1 MANEPCI
8 VLFEDFLKE
17 EDDHKQVESKHKI
30 KIKIE
35 KEKYEEVKK
44 ESVAEDVFQNASR
57 SPNSELDAKIDALI
71 TKKDSEGFGHC
82 VKCGYAR
89 KNVSN
94 VRNHIE
100 SRHLDNFVLCPKCG
114 MTSVTR
120 HALIM
125 HFSRKHPEYQVA
137 FAEVLHIV
145 SNFWAVIVHQLN
157 LKML

>member
-1 MANEPCI
+1 MWTADDEQE
-8 VLFEDFLKE
+8 EDTDE
-17 EDDHKQVESKHKI
+17 EDDPEKMESEQEI
-30 KIKIE
+30 GTDGEEGEDVE
-35 KEKYEEVKK
+35 KENV
-44 ESVAEDVFQNASR
+44 SSDVIQTSSQ
-57 SPNSELDAKIDALI
+57 SPNMELDRKIDALI

-125 HFSRKHPEYQVA
+125 HFSRKHPECQVA
-137 FAEVLHIV
+137 FAEVLYNNSPKI
-145 SNFWAVIVHQLN
+145 
-157 LKML
+157 

>member
-1 MANEPCI
+1 MWAAG
-8 VLFEDFLKE
+8 DDKE
-17 EDDHKQVESKHKI
+17 EDTDEEHDHERVESEEEIATDKENKD
-30 KIKIE
+30 E
-35 KEKYEEVKK
+35 KE
-44 ESVAEDVFQNASR
+44 NASADVLQTIRR
-57 SPNSELDAKIDALI
+57 SPNRELDAKIDALI

-125 HFSRKHPEYQVA
+125 HFSRKHPDCQVA
-137 FAEVLHIV
+137 FQE
-145 SNFWAVIVHQLN
+145 
-157 LKML
+157 